1 MDEINRSH
9 FPVMAIFDIRSSLF
23 SFRMELTMAS
33 PILLLLFKLLLS
45 NVLLAIRSIPSL
57 LETVLHS
64 AKTITLRSIL
74 FHVFECTH
82 STRLFPAILRS
93 RHEIE
98 VPFCDR
104 GWPQSL
110 IRCTFP
116 FVHVHA
122 FAGT

>member
-1 MDEINRSH
+1 MS
-9 FPVMAIFDIRSSLF
+9 FPRDGNIQYSIL
-23 SFRMELTMAS
+23 SFFLSNELTMVS

>member
-1 MDEINRSH
+1 MIYS
-9 FPVMAIFDIRSSLF
+9 IFNFLSF
-23 SFRMELTMAS
+23 SFEMERKFQTNC
-33 PILLLLFKLLLS
+33 PILLLS
-45 NVLLAIRSIPSL
+45 NVLLAIGSIPSL

-82 STRLFPAILRS
+82 STRLFPAILRF

-98 VPFCDR
+98 VSFCDR

-110 IRCTFP
+110 YTFP

-122 FAGT
+122 FAGA

>member
-1 MDEINRSH
+1 MS
-9 FPVMAIFDIRSSLF
+9 FPRDGNIQYSIL
-23 SFRMELTMAS
+23 SFFLSNELTMVS

-98 VPFCDR
+98 VPFRDR

>member
-9 FPVMAIFDIRSSLF
+9 FPVMAIFNIRSFLF

-33 PILLLLFKLLLS
+33 PILLLLFKLLS